1 MPGGGDK
8 WLPLAKLD
16 MGETMIRARY
26 RTGLIYWNDLSIN
39 RRSAEIEIEGTLQY
53 AGLCKKAEPE
63 SQTRQF

>member
-1 MPGGGDK
+1 
-8 WLPLAKLD
+8 